1 MRPIVITGAHP
12 ASNIAAIPTP
22 VSFRFIDAS
31 LLPDAR
37 RAPAGFNLQ
46 W

>member
-12 ASNIAAIPTP
+12 ASNTAATAIPATF
-22 VSFRFIDAS
+22 SFIDAS

-37 RAPAGFNLQ
+37 RALDGFNLQ
-46 W
+46 

>member
-12 ASNIAAIPTP
+12 ASNTAAITTP
-22 VSFRFIDAS
+22 LSFRFIDAS

-37 RAPAGFNLQ
+37 QAPGGFNLQ
-46 W
+46 

>member
-12 ASNIAAIPTP
+12 ASNTAATTTP
-22 VSFRFIDAS
+22 VTFSFIDAS

-37 RAPAGFNLQ
+37 RAPGGFNLQ
-46 W
+46 

>member
-12 ASNIAAIPTP
+12 ANNTAATATL
-22 VSFRFIDAS
+22 VSFSFIDAS

-37 RAPAGFNLQ
+37 RAPVGFNLQ
-46 W
+46 